1 MEQNLP
7 HDPIT
12 LAWLTNYNA
21 FVCQRFDIP
30 YDHRLLQTYL
40 DLTAKDMSQPE
51 MPPNGLNVTCLQK
64 QPSIYS
70 VSSNIYLKTRNEEE
84 TAGSFD
90 STVINYNTSTPFD
103 ATPRGQVSPYNQQSD
118 SNMMIDSS
126 FSVASTQSLQRSQT
140 TMPIYKGKYV
150 GYNPLWAQ
158 TNDETILRVQN
169 SKTKMKFAE
178 IFSGRVIKIND
189 VLTFKVSVLENGEDL
204 QTEAHL
210 KVTLQF
216 PGLSDS

>member
-1 MEQNLP
+1 
-7 HDPIT
+7 
-12 LAWLTNYNA
+12 
-21 FVCQRFDIP
+21 
-30 YDHRLLQTYL
+30 
-40 DLTAKDMSQPE
+40 MSQPE